1 MRVWRDSGDCDVL
14 EAHKPAVWAVAG
26 LFEVDGSRRILS
38 CEISSIG
45 KSSFYYLLHSFS
57 LTSSVFL
64 SHTILYRIPLFSL
77 SLSLSPSPSFLN
89 VGFTCTFNL
98 SLIYL
103 QSFSLLHPSIFL
115 SLSLSYVQNFSLIFS
130 LSFFSPS
137 FPLSSSLSFSLS
149 LVSLVSF
156 FSLTFNRL

>member
-45 KSSFYYLLHSFS
+45 KSSFYSLLHSFS

-64 SHTILYRIPLFSL
+64 FSL
-77 SLSLSPSPSFLN
+77 SLSLLHLHFSML
-89 VGFTCTFNL
+89 G
-98 SLIYL
+98 SLV
-103 QSFSLLHPSIFL
+103 PSIFL
-115 SLSLSYVQNFSLIFS
+115 LSTFSLSLSFILQSSFLSLSYVQNFSLIFS

-137 FPLSSSLSFSLS
+137 FPLSSRLSFSLS